1 MQWAWDAPGA
11 AGHDCPVILMH
22 EATPVLDSH
31 RWMERGFLPRDGG
44 WRAQEAWW
52 LSAIEA
58 LEAGTAQARAEL
70 QRVRETDDGSR

>member
-1 MQWAWDAPGA
+1 MQWAWDAA
-11 AGHDCPVILMH
+11 DVQGHDCPVLLMH
-22 EATPVLDSH
+22 EAAAVLESH

-58 LEAGTAQARAEL
+58 LEVGTSHAKAQLQAARE
-70 QRVRETDDGSR
+70 RPDGGE